1 MSDQQ
6 YVGAAPGGYPPQQGG
21 MAPPPPPPPPPGL
34 FPQQSATAPAPKKRR
49 VGLIIGIVA
58 AVLLLCAL
66 GSCVALIGFGVIGG
80 SGQRA
85 TVAQAEQHFSAAL
98 SSVATASAAV
108 KEAVGADDAKAT
120 AAVDSAD
127 KALRN
132 GRDEIAAA
140 RAAIEGLDAS
150 QGKDDYLASLTSAT
164 EALDALQ
171 DLVAYMGTATDMAS
185 KVDEAGTTG
194 SKAISDLSAAIKSG
208 NSNAYSRMKRQAQ
221 AASAGFAKAALL
233 LRDAAKLDTSVGLD
247 KAAAYMDKRK
257 AEADLTVKMADEGK
271 AGKMSAYNADIKRV
285 KTLRAQAAAIGTPA
299 IVEDPQWVEKRLETL
314 STQITD
320 AAQKADQLRT
330 KALQELGA
338 G

>member
-6 YVGAAPGGYPPQQGG
+6 NVGAAPGGYPPQQQGG
-21 MAPPPPPPPPPGL
+21 MAPPPPPPPPGL
-34 FPQQSATAPAPKKRR
+34 FPQQPVAAPAPKRR
-49 VGLIIGIVA
+49 VGLIVGIVV
-58 AVLLLCAL
+58 AVLVLCAL
-66 GSCVALIGFGVIGG
+66 GSCVALIGFGAIGG
-80 SGQRA
+80 SGQKA
-85 TVAQAEQHFSAAL
+85 IVAQAEEHFSAAL
-98 SSVATASAAV
+98 SSVATASVAV
-108 KEAVGADDAKAT
+108 KDAAATDDAKAK

-150 QGKDDYLASLTSAT
+150 QGKVDYLASLTSTT

-185 KVDEAGTTG
+185 KVDEAGTTAT
-194 SKAISDLSAAIKSG
+194 KAISNLSAAIKSG
-208 NSNAYSRMKRQAQ
+208 NSNSYSRMKRQAQ
-221 AASAGFAKAALL
+221 AASSGFAKAAVLF
-233 LRDAAKLDTSVGLD
+233 RDAAKLDTSAGLD

-271 AGKMSAYNADIKRV
+271 AGKVSAYNADIKRV
-285 KTLRAQAAAIGTPA
+285 KTLRAQADAIGMPA
-299 IVEDPQWVEKRLETL
+299 IVKDPQWVDKRLEAL
-314 STQITD
+314 STQITE
-320 AAQKADQLRT
+320 ASQKADELRT
-330 KALQELGA
+330 KALQELDA